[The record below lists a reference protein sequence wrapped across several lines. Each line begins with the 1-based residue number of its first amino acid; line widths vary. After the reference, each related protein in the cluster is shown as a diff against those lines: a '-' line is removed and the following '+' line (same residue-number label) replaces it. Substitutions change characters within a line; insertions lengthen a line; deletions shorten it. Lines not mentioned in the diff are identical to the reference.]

1 MVTTMPEPNRAK
13 VLMEYQP
20 LEYNILD
27 ETNSESLTPDSK
39 TQSIICVDH

>member
-1 MVTTMPEPNRAK
+1 MGIYYYYIVTK